1 MESEMDAEMR
11 FHVEAYADDL
21 AQGGMERAEALR
33 RARVEF
39 GGVEQQKEECRD
51 ARGVTLV
58 ENFLQDLKFGA
69 RMLRKNPG
77 FTAIA
82 VLTLALGIGANA
94 AIFSVINAILLRP
107 LSVQHPEELVAV
119 GDPTRVHAWSN

>member
-21 AQGGMERAEALR
+21 VRSGMTQTEALR

-39 GGVEQQKEECRD
+39 GGVEQKKEECRD

-58 ENFLQDLKFGA
+58 ENFVQDVKFGA
-69 RMLRKNPG
+69 RMLQKNPG
-77 FTAIA
+77 FTVLA

-94 AIFSVINAILLRP
+94 AIFTVINAVLLRP
-107 LSVQHPEELVAV
+107 MSVQNPEQLV
-119 GDPTRVHAWSN
+119 